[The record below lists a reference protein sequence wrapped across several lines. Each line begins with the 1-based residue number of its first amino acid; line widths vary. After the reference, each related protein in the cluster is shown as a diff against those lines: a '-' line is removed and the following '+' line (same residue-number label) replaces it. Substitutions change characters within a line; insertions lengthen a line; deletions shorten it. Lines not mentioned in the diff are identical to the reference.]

1 MLYYCVDSYCIL
13 LLHFT
18 AAFTAA
24 FTAECA
30 MWVVV
35 IEKEYFYYCVP
46 EWQ

>member
-18 AAFTAA
+18 A
-24 FTAECA
+24 ECV
-30 MWVVV
+30 MRVV
-35 IEKEYFYYCVP
+35 IIEKQYFYYCVP